1 MHKKL
6 CVPFGCRR
14 ALTRSVLARNGN
26 TVYYNVNTQQPK
38 GGRKS
43 MIRIFI
49 VEDDEIIANEV
60 AKSLRAWGF
69 EAVLARAFDRVDEEF
84 TASLA
89 QLVIMDI
96 SLPYYNGYY
105 WCERIRRASKV
116 PIVFLSSRADTA
128 DVVMAVNMGGDDYIA
143 KPVVMELLIA
153 KVQAV
158 LRRAYDYETTTNTRF
173 LGAEFDVATSSLMT
187 SETKRELTKNE
198 SRILSALLQ
207 KRGTIVSREELMLKL
222 WDSDEFVDDN
232 TLSVNV
238 NRLRKTL
245 ADAGLGDCVK
255 THKGQGYSLE
265 A

>member
-1 MHKKL
+1 
-6 CVPFGCRR
+6 
-14 ALTRSVLARNGN
+14 
-26 TVYYNVNTQQPK
+26 
-38 GGRKS
+38 

-49 VEDDEIIANEV
+49 VEDDAIIAQEV
-60 AKSLRAWGF
+60 AKSLRSWGF
-69 EAVLARAFDRVDEEF
+69 DAVIAAAFDRIDEEF
-84 TASLA
+84 AQASA

-105 WCERIRRASKV
+105 WCERIRRSSKV

-153 KVQAV
+153 KVQAM
-158 LRRAYDYETTTNTRF
+158 LRRAYDYETGANQRF
-173 LGAEFDVATSSLMT
+173 LGAEFDAAANSILVG
-187 SETKRELTKNE
+187 ENKRELTKNE
-198 SRILSALLQ
+198 SRILAALLD
-207 KRGTIVSREELMLKL
+207 KRGQVVSREELMLKL

-232 TLSVNV
+232 TLTVNV

-255 THKGQGYSLE
+255 THKGQGYSIE
-265 A
+265 G

>member
-1 MHKKL
+1 
-6 CVPFGCRR
+6 
-14 ALTRSVLARNGN
+14 
-26 TVYYNVNTQQPK
+26 
-38 GGRKS
+38 

-49 VEDDEIIANEV
+49 VEDDAIIAQEV
-60 AKSLRAWGF
+60 AKSLRSWGF
-69 EAVLARAFDRVDEEF
+69 DAVIASAFDRIDEEF
-84 TASLA
+84 AQTGA

-105 WCERIRRASKV
+105 WCERIRRSSKV

-153 KVQAV
+153 KVQAM
-158 LRRAYDYETTTNTRF
+158 LRRAYDYETGANLRF
-173 LGAEFDVATSSLMT
+173 LGAEFDAEANCIIVGES
-187 SETKRELTKNE
+187 KRELTKNE
-198 SRILSALLQ
+198 SRILAALLD
-207 KRGTIVSREELMLKL
+207 KRGQVVSREELMLKL

-232 TLSVNV
+232 TLTVNV

-255 THKGQGYSLE
+255 THKGQGYSIE
-265 A
+265 G

>member
-1 MHKKL
+1 
-6 CVPFGCRR
+6 
-14 ALTRSVLARNGN
+14 
-26 TVYYNVNTQQPK
+26 
-38 GGRKS
+38 

-49 VEDDEIIANEV
+49 VEDDAIIAQEV
-60 AKSLRAWGF
+60 AKSLRSWGF
-69 EAVLARAFDRVDEEF
+69 DAVIAAAFDRIDEEF
-84 TASLA
+84 AQSCA

-105 WCERIRRASKV
+105 WCERIRRSSKV

-153 KVQAV
+153 KVQAM
-158 LRRAYDYETTTNTRF
+158 LRRAYDYETGANLRF
-173 LGAEFDVATSSLMT
+173 LGAEFDAAANSILIGES
-187 SETKRELTKNE
+187 KRELTKNE
-198 SRILSALLQ
+198 SRILAALLD
-207 KRGTIVSREELMLKL
+207 KRGQVVSREELMLKL

-232 TLSVNV
+232 TLTVNV

-255 THKGQGYSLE
+255 THKGQGYSIE
-265 A
+265 G

>member
-1 MHKKL
+1 
-6 CVPFGCRR
+6 
-14 ALTRSVLARNGN
+14 
-26 TVYYNVNTQQPK
+26 
-38 GGRKS
+38 

-49 VEDDEIIANEV
+49 VEDDAIIAQEV
-60 AKSLRAWGF
+60 AKSLRSWGF
-69 EAVLARAFDRVDEEF
+69 DAVIAAAFDRIDEEF
-84 TASLA
+84 AQASA

-105 WCERIRRASKV
+105 WCERIRRSSKV

-153 KVQAV
+153 KVQAM
-158 LRRAYDYETTTNTRF
+158 LRRAYDYETGANLRF
-173 LGAEFDVATSSLMT
+173 LGAEFDAAANSILVG
-187 SETKRELTKNE
+187 ENKRELTKNE
-198 SRILSALLQ
+198 SRILAALLD
-207 KRGTIVSREELMLKL
+207 KRGQVVSREELMLKL

-232 TLSVNV
+232 TLTVNV

-255 THKGQGYSLE
+255 THKGQGYSIE
-265 A
+265 G

>member
-1 MHKKL
+1 
-6 CVPFGCRR
+6 
-14 ALTRSVLARNGN
+14 
-26 TVYYNVNTQQPK
+26 
-38 GGRKS
+38 

-60 AKSLRAWGF
+60 AKSLRSWGF
-69 EAVLARAFDRVDEEF
+69 DVVVAAAFDRIDEEF
-84 TASLA
+84 AKASA

-105 WCERIRRASKV
+105 WCERIRRSSKV

-158 LRRAYDYETTTNTRF
+158 LRRAYDYETGTSQRF
-173 LGAEFDVATSSLMT
+173 LGAEFDAAANCILVNDG
-187 SETKRELTKNE
+187 KQELTKNE
-198 SRILSALLQ
+198 SRILAALLD
-207 KRGTIVSREELMLKL
+207 KRGQVVSREELMLKL

-232 TLSVNV
+232 TLTVNV

>member
-1 MHKKL
+1 
-6 CVPFGCRR
+6 
-14 ALTRSVLARNGN
+14 
-26 TVYYNVNTQQPK
+26 
-38 GGRKS
+38 

-49 VEDDEIIANEV
+49 VEDDEIIAGEV
-60 AKSLRAWGF
+60 ARGLGSWGF
-69 EAVLARAFDRVDEEF
+69 EAVLARAFDRIDEEF
-84 TASLA
+84 AMNSA

-105 WCERIRRASKV
+105 WCERIRRTSKV
-116 PIVFLSSRADTA
+116 PIVFLSSCADTA

-143 KPVVMELLIA
+143 KPVVMDLLIA

-158 LRRAYDYETTTNTRF
+158 LRRAYDYETVINQRF
-173 LGAEFDVATSSLMT
+173 LGAEFDAASSSL
-187 SETKRELTKNE
+187 SIGEQKRELTKNE

-207 KRGTIVSREELMLKL
+207 KRGAVVSREELMLKL

-232 TLSVNV
+232 TLTVNV

-245 ADAGLGDCVK
+245 AEAGLGDCVK

>member
-1 MHKKL
+1 
-6 CVPFGCRR
+6 
-14 ALTRSVLARNGN
+14 
-26 TVYYNVNTQQPK
+26 
-38 GGRKS
+38 

-60 AKSLRAWGF
+60 AKSLNSWGF
-69 EAVLARAFDRVDEEF
+69 EAVIARAFDRIDEEF
-84 TASLA
+84 AASMA

-105 WCERIRRASKV
+105 WCERIRRNSKA
-116 PIVFLSSRADTA
+116 PIVFLSSRSDTA

-153 KVQAV
+153 KVQAM
-158 LRRAYDYETTTNTRF
+158 LRRAYDYETGAGLRF
-173 LGAEFDVATSSLMT
+173 LGAEFDAAASCIIVGES
-187 SETKRELTKNE
+187 KRELTKNE
-198 SRILSALLQ
+198 SRILSALLE
-207 KRGTIVSREELMLKL
+207 KRGAVVSREALMLKL

-232 TLSVNV
+232 TLTVNV

-245 ADAGLGDCVK
+245 SEAGLGDCVK

>member
-1 MHKKL
+1 
-6 CVPFGCRR
+6 
-14 ALTRSVLARNGN
+14 
-26 TVYYNVNTQQPK
+26 
-38 GGRKS
+38 

-49 VEDDEIIANEV
+49 VEDDAIIAQEV
-60 AKSLRAWGF
+60 AKSLRSWGF
-69 EAVLARAFDRVDEEF
+69 DAVIAAAFDRIDEEF
-84 TASLA
+84 AQAGA

-105 WCERIRRASKV
+105 WCERIRRSSKV

-153 KVQAV
+153 KVQAM
-158 LRRAYDYETTTNTRF
+158 LRRAYDYETGANLRF
-173 LGAEFDVATSSLMT
+173 LGAEFDAAANSILIG
-187 SETKRELTKNE
+187 ENKRELTKNE
-198 SRILSALLQ
+198 SRILAALLD
-207 KRGTIVSREELMLKL
+207 KRGQVVSREELMLKL

-232 TLSVNV
+232 TLTVNV

-255 THKGQGYSLE
+255 THKGQGYSIE
-265 A
+265 G

>member
-1 MHKKL
+1 
-6 CVPFGCRR
+6 
-14 ALTRSVLARNGN
+14 
-26 TVYYNVNTQQPK
+26 
-38 GGRKS
+38 

-60 AKSLRAWGF
+60 AKSLRNWGF
-69 EAVLARAFDRVDEEF
+69 EAVIATAFDRIDEEF
-84 TASLA
+84 AASAA

-105 WCERIRRASKV
+105 WCERIRRSSKV

-153 KVQAV
+153 KVQAM
-158 LRRAYDYETTTNTRF
+158 LRRAYDYETGEGQRF
-173 LGAEFDVATSSLMT
+173 LGAEFDAAANCILVNDG
-187 SETKRELTKNE
+187 KQELTKNE
-198 SRILSALLQ
+198 SRILAALLD
-207 KRGTIVSREELMLKL
+207 KRGQVVSREELMLKL

-232 TLSVNV
+232 TLTVNV

-245 ADAGLGDCVK
+245 SEAGLGDCVK